1 MTDFSDSEQQAA
13 QSDSAAE
20 RNARHKRA
28 MQRKK
33 EYIDGNIAA
42 ATIDKGLLVVLTG
55 NGKGKSSSA
64 FGMLARSVGHGLRC
78 GVVQFIKGQWEC
90 GEQMLF
96 GAHPQVEFHVM
107 NTGFTWD
114 TQDREGDI
122 AAAEKTWA
130 NAAELL
136 SNSEVD
142 VVILDELTYMLTYG
156 YLDKETV
163 LSALE
168 KRPANQHVIVT
179 GRNAAKEL
187 IEIADTV
194 TELGE
199 NKHAFYSGVKVQK
212 GIDY

>member
-1 MTDFSDSEQQAA
+1 MSTSE
-13 QSDSAAE
+13 E
-20 RNARHKRA
+20 RAIRHKKA

-33 EYIDGNIAA
+33 EHIDGRIAE

-55 NGKGKSSSA
+55 NGKGKSTSA

-78 GVVQFIKGQWEC
+78 GVIQFIKGQWEC

-96 GAHPQVEFHVM
+96 ADNPLVEFHVM
-107 NTGFTWD
+107 NTGFTWE
-114 TQDREGDI
+114 TQDRDTDI

-130 NAAELL
+130 QGAAMMT
-136 SNSEVD
+136 NPDFD

-156 YLDKETV
+156 YLDKEMV

-168 KRPANQHVIVT
+168 NRPAGQHVVIT

-187 IEIADTV
+187 IELADTV
-194 TELGE
+194 TELAE
-199 NKHAFYSGVKVQK
+199 SKHAFYDGVKVQK

>member
-1 MTDFSDSEQQAA
+1 VSTSEERA
-13 QSDSAAE
+13 Q
-20 RNARHKRA
+20 RHKKA

-33 EYIDGNIAA
+33 EHIDGRIAA

-55 NGKGKSSSA
+55 NGKGKSTSA

-78 GVVQFIKGQWEC
+78 GVIQFIKGQWEC

-96 GAHPQVEFHVM
+96 ADNPLVEFQVM
-107 NTGFTWD
+107 NTGFTWE
-114 TQDREGDI
+114 TQDRDSDI

-130 NAAELL
+130 HGAAMMT
-136 SNSEVD
+136 NPDFD

-156 YLDKETV
+156 YLDKEMV

-168 KRPANQHVIVT
+168 NRPQGQHVVIT
-179 GRNAAKEL
+179 GRSAAKEL
-187 IEIADTV
+187 IELADTV
-194 TELGE
+194 TEVGE
-199 NKHAFYSGVKVQK
+199 TKHAFYDGVKVQK

>member
-1 MTDFSDSEQQAA
+1 MSTSE
-13 QSDSAAE
+13 E
-20 RNARHKRA
+20 RALRHKKA

-33 EYIDGNIAA
+33 EHIDGRIAA

-55 NGKGKSSSA
+55 NGKGKSTSA
-64 FGMLARSVGHGLRC
+64 FVMLARSVGHGLRC
-78 GVVQFIKGQWEC
+78 GVIQFIKGQWEC

-96 GAHPQVEFHVM
+96 ADNPLVEFHVM
-107 NTGFTWD
+107 NTGFTWE
-114 TQDREGDI
+114 TQDRDSDI

-130 NAAELL
+130 HGAAMMT
-136 SNSEVD
+136 NPDFD

-156 YLDKETV
+156 YLDKEMV

-168 KRPANQHVIVT
+168 KRPEGQHVVIT
-179 GRNAAKEL
+179 GRSAAKEL
-187 IEIADTV
+187 IELADTV

-199 NKHAFYSGVKVQK
+199 NKHAFYDGVKVQK

>member
-1 MTDFSDSEQQAA
+1 MSTSEERA
-13 QSDSAAE
+13 Q
-20 RNARHKRA
+20 RHKKA

-33 EYIDGNIAA
+33 EHIDGRIAA

-55 NGKGKSSSA
+55 NGKGKSTSA

-78 GVVQFIKGQWEC
+78 GVIQFIKGQWEC

-96 GAHPQVEFHVM
+96 ADNPLVEFHVM
-107 NTGFTWD
+107 NTGFTWE
-114 TQDREGDI
+114 TQDRDSDI

-130 NAAELL
+130 HGAAMMT
-136 SNSEVD
+136 NPDFD

-156 YLDKETV
+156 YLDKEMV

-168 KRPANQHVIVT
+168 KRPEGQHVVIT
-179 GRNAAKEL
+179 GRSAAKEL
-187 IEIADTV
+187 IELADTV

-199 NKHAFYSGVKVQK
+199 NKHAFYDGVKVQK